1 MMRPLAVLLI
11 AAAASSP
18 AAAQVHKCTEN
29 GRTVYSQTP
38 CAAQQPRDPDPVPG
52 GRAAGDD
59 DMRREIEDELV
70 RLRERDAE
78 RDQPVKEQSDLNR
91 RISHPKI
98 AAGALS
104 NYTRTGFPRTYAEWG
119 DDGVVRIMKHERSAA
134 LLVAESPKCDLVEL
148 VGLSSKSRAPDDVV
162 SFVDCRNKQR
172 FVISAADL
180 EVGSVFSQAER
191 SNVSTGEAVARCQ
204 EAVRARLK
212 FPSSASFGWLSSS
225 AFRNETTGNVRASV
239 EFEAMNSLG
248 ARVPH
253 RAVCVFPVDGD
264 AEVSIS
270 TR

>member
-1 MMRPLAVLLI
+1 MKIPMLALI
-11 AAAASSP
+11 IAAASSP
-18 AAAQVHKCTEN
+18 AAAQVHKCVED

-38 CAAQQPRDPDPVPG
+38 CAAKKPRDPDPVPRT
-52 GRAAGDD
+52 RAAGDD
-59 DMRREIEDELV
+59 DMRREIEAELV
-70 RLRERDAE
+70 RLREQDAAKE
-78 RDQPVKEQSDLNR
+78 RPVAEQTEENR
-91 RISHPKI
+91 RLRHPKI

-104 NYTRTGFPRTYAEWG
+104 AYTRKGFPRTYAEWG
-119 DDGVVRIMKHERSAA
+119 DDGIARIMKHERSAA

-172 FVISAADL
+172 FVISAVDL
-180 EVGSVFSQAER
+180 EVGSVFSQVER
-191 SNVSTGEAVARCQ
+191 SNISTGEAVSRCQ

-212 FPSSASFGWLSSS
+212 FPSSANFGWFASS

-239 EFEAMNSLG
+239 EFEAMNSFG

-264 AEVSIS
+264 AEVTIS